1 MACHSRA
8 MNSTTTLLDTINDS
22 DFYREYEHAFCDAT
36 GLPLTL
42 RPTETWNP
50 PFHGKKNENKFCAM
64 MAQKSATCAACL
76 NMQERLTESATDETA
91 VLRCHFGMTEVAVP
105 VKLGNERIGIL
116 ATGQVLTQAPTEDQL
131 AHVESNVKKLGPSI
145 DVKKAMAAY
154 KETPV
159 MPRNRLTGFVTMLEK
174 FAEHLGVRSN
184 QIALHQANAEPIAII
199 RAKAY
204 ISEHIEEDLTLT
216 DVAKAAFT
224 STFYICKLFKRHTG
238 LNFTEYVSRL
248 RVERAKEM
256 LGNPNRRVSEIAFD
270 VGFQSL
276 THFNR
281 IFRRLVGESPS
292 HFRDHLALPLAA

>member
-1 MACHSRA
+1 
-8 MNSTTTLLDTINDS
+8 MNSTATLLDTISDS
-22 DFYREYEHAFCDAT
+22 SFYREYERAYNDAT

-42 RPTETWNP
+42 RPTETWTP

-64 MAQKSATCAACL
+64 MAQKNTTCAACL
-76 NMQERLTESATDETA
+76 NLQERLTKSATEETA
-91 VLRCHFGMTEVAVP
+91 VMRCHFGITEVAVP
-105 VKLGNERIGIL
+105 VKLGLERIGIL
-116 ATGQVLTQAPTEDQL
+116 ATGQVLTHAPTGEQL
-131 AHVESNVKKLGPSI
+131 AHVRRNVKKLSPSI
-145 DVKKAMAAY
+145 DINKTMAAY
-154 KETPV
+154 NETPV

-174 FAEHLGVRSN
+174 FAEHLGVQSN
-184 QIALHQANAEPIAII
+184 QIALHQANAEPIAIV
-199 RAKAY
+199 RAKAFIAEY
-204 ISEHIEEDLTLT
+204 LAEDLTLT

-248 RVERAKEM
+248 RVERAKEL
-256 LGNPNRRVSEIAFD
+256 LGNPTLRVSEIAFE

-292 HFRDHLALPLAA
+292 TFRDHLAFPLAA

>member
-1 MACHSRA
+1 
-8 MNSTTTLLDTINDS
+8 MNSTTALLSTINDS
-22 DFYREYEHAFCDAT
+22 DFYREYERAYCDAT

-42 RPTETWNP
+42 RPTETWKP

-76 NMQERLTESATDETA
+76 NLQERLTKSATDGTA
-91 VLRCHFGMTEVAVP
+91 VMRCHFGITEVAVP
-105 VKLGNERIGIL
+105 VKLGHERIGIL
-116 ATGQVLTQAPTEDQL
+116 ATGQVLTHAPTGEQL
-131 AHVESNVKKLGPSI
+131 AHVRSNVKKLSPSI
-145 DVKKAMAAY
+145 DVSKAMAAY
-154 KETPV
+154 NETPV
-159 MPRNRLTGFVTMLEK
+159 IPRNQLTGFVTLLEK

-199 RAKAY
+199 RAKAF
-204 ISEHIEEDLTLT
+204 ISEHLDEDLTLT

-248 RVERAKEM
+248 RVERAKEL
-256 LGNPNRRVSEIAFD
+256 LGNPTLRVSEIAFE

-281 IFRRLVGESPS
+281 IFRRLVGESPTA
-292 HFRDHLALPLAA
+292 FRDNLAYPIAA